1 MSTLSGTTRKETPV
15 TENDTLR
22 PTQDRV
28 HFVHLHTHSHYS
40 LLDGLSKVD
49 DIVGLAKKYSMPAVA
64 LTDHGAMY
72 GAIEFYKACIKAGVK
87 PIIGVEAYV
96 ANRTR
101 HDKEPGIDNRRY
113 HLTLL
118 AKNAA
123 GYRNLVRLTTL
134 AHTEGYYYK
143 PRMDKDILREYS
155 EGLIALSGCPAG
167 ELGRALQYGKY
178 DRGEEIIREY
188 QDIFGKENYFLEIM
202 DHPEVENIAVIKKG
216 LLMLSEKL
224 DIPLV
229 ATQDSHCPTK
239 EHARAHKTLVA
250 ISTHTDVSDT
260 AIFSGD
266 GEYHFITTEEALEKF
281 RDIPHAVA
289 NTMKV
294 AAMCDVTLDLGQW
307 VFPHLTFEK
316 GNNADEELRHLAES
330 GISFR
335 ELTETP
341 VIRERVEYELEVIKN
356 KGYSPYFLVVADLL
370 KFAREHNIYTTV
382 RGSAA
387 GSLVTYLTGIT
398 NVDPIEFQ
406 LPFERFLNPFRPSPP
421 DIDMDFADNRRE
433 EVLDYTKKKYGADY
447 VAQIGTFGTMMARG
461 AVRDVARASGKPYDL
476 GDRIAKLIPMGSQG
490 FPMTIAHAMELEPDL
505 KKLYETDSEVREI
518 VDIAQKL
525 EGCVRHVS
533 VHAAGV
539 VISPTPLVDFVP
551 IQYDPKG
558 GKVITQYDMYS
569 IEDAGLLKFDFL
581 GIRNL
586 AILGDAVRLV
596 KEHHGLDINIEKI
609 LFNDRKTFAM
619 LARGETIG
627 LFQLN
632 GAGMTKHLMEMKPTT
647 VHDINVMVALYRP
660 GPMQTIDEYVA
671 RKNGKHPTVYYHPK
685 MKKYLDKTYGLLVY
699 QDDLL
704 FTAIELAGYDWG
716 EVDKFRK
723 AVGKKIPAE
732 MAKQHTIF
740 VAGCQ
745 KHSAMSAAEAEKMWK
760 LFEPFQGYGFNKAH
774 AACYGR
780 VAYQTGYMKAN
791 FPAEYMT
798 AVLSAEAGDT
808 EKIAEIITECKR
820 MDIPVLPPDINL
832 SFAQFTVIKAQKQS
846 TIVGSAEHAI
856 SDEMRGAGEQPT
868 EAHVAYVEGGT
879 EHATKQAAE
888 IVRSV
893 KDQIRFG
900 LYTIKNLGEAIGGA
914 IITERT
920 QNGPYRTF
928 SDFLERVQHKD
939 LNKKSLESLIRA
951 GAFDSL
957 GEERGALLHNVDAAL
972 EYHKAYAKERESP
985 QVSLFAVVLDET
997 ARPTLRLKPAPE
1009 ISMDE
1014 KLAWEKELLGLYISG
1029 HPLEKYREKIEK
1041 GSSNIKRVVEESHDG
1056 NSAVVAG
1063 IIEEHK
1069 VVITKKNEHMVF
1081 MRIADFTGSI
1091 EVVVFPRTLAECK
1104 DLVGPDKCVAIKGRF
1119 SRRNDAPSI
1128 IAEKVRAL

>member
-1 MSTLSGTTRKETPV
+1 MSTPSHPETTN
-15 TENDTLR
+15 TENGGEMGDGN
-22 PTQDRV
+22 PTRGVSVMNKLNEDKSIQFMNETR
-28 HFVHLHTHSHYS
+28 FIHLHTHSHYS
-40 LLDGLSKVD
+40 LLDGLSKIE
-49 DIVGLAKKYSMPAVA
+49 DIVGLAKQYDMPAVA

-72 GAIEFYKACIKAGVK
+72 GAIEFYKACVAAGVK
-87 PIIGVEAYV
+87 PIIGVEAYI

-101 HDKEPGIDNRRY
+101 HDKEPGIDNKRY

-118 AKNAA
+118 AKNNT
-123 GYRNLVRLTTL
+123 GYRNLVKLTTL
-134 AHTEGYYYK
+134 AHIEGYYYK
-143 PRMDKDILREYS
+143 PRMDKDILREHS

-167 ELGRALQYGKY
+167 ELGRALQHGKL
-178 DRGEEIIREY
+178 DRAEEIIREY
-188 QDIFGKENYFLEIM
+188 QEIFGVENYFLEIM
-202 DHPEVENIAVIKKG
+202 DHPEVEYSKEIRSGLIA
-216 LLMLSEKL
+216 LARKL
-224 DIPLV
+224 HIPLV

-239 EHARAHKTLVA
+239 EHAKAHKTLVA

-260 AIFSGD
+260 AIFAGVGD
-266 GEYHFITTEEALEKF
+266 YHFITTEEALEKF
-281 RDIPHAVA
+281 RDIPEAVA

-294 AAMCDVTLDLGQW
+294 AAMCDIALDLGTW
-307 VFPHLTFEK
+307 VFPRLEFAK
-316 GNNADEELRHLAES
+316 GDNADDELRALALE
-330 GISFR
+330 GIAFR
-335 ELTETP
+335 ELAETP
-341 VIRERVEYELEVIKN
+341 VIHERIEYELEVITN
-356 KGYSPYFLVVADLL
+356 KGFAPYFLVVADLL
-370 KFAREHNIYTTV
+370 RFAREHNIYTTV

-387 GSLVTYLTGIT
+387 GSLITYLTGIT
-398 NVDPIEFQ
+398 NVNPIEYE
-406 LPFERFLNPFRPSPP
+406 LPFERFLNPFRPSAP

-433 EVLDYTKKKYGADY
+433 EVLDYAKQKYGTDH

-461 AVRDVARASGKPYDL
+461 AVRDVARATGKPYDL
-476 GDRIAKLIPMGSQG
+476 GDKIAKLIPMGSQG
-490 FPMTIAHAMELEPDL
+490 FPMTIDHAMAIEPDF
-505 KKLYETDSEVREI
+505 KKLYNTDSEVREI
-518 VDIAQKL
+518 VDVARKL

-539 VISPTPLVDFVP
+539 VISPTPLIDFVP
-551 IQYDPKG
+551 TQYDPKG

-569 IEDAGLLKFDFL
+569 VEDAGLLKFDFL

-596 KEHHGLDINIEKI
+596 KEHRGVDINIEKI
-609 LFNDRKTFAM
+609 PFNDAKTFAM

-647 VHDINVMVALYRP
+647 VYDINVMITLYRP
-660 GPMQTIDEYVA
+660 GPMQIIDEYIA
-671 RKNGKHPTVYYHPK
+671 RKNGKHPTIYYHPK
-685 MKKYLDKTYGLLVY
+685 MKKYLDKTYGLLVS

-732 MAKQHTIF
+732 MAKQHKIF

-745 KHSAMSAAEAEKMWK
+745 KHSGMSEAEAEKIWK

-791 FPAEYMT
+791 FPTEYMT
-798 AVLSAEAGDT
+798 AVLTAEEGDT
-808 EKIAEIITECKR
+808 EKISEIITECKR
-820 MDIPVLPPDINL
+820 MAIPVLPPDINM
-832 SFAQFTVIKAQKQS
+832 SHNHFTVIKKSPQTGADLTPVAEQSSLRGTAQ
-846 TIVGSAEHAI
+846 THA
-856 SDEMRGAGEQPT
+856 D
-868 EAHVAYVEGGT
+868 
-879 EHATKQAAE
+879 
-888 IVRSV
+888 

-900 LYTIKNLGEAIGGA
+900 LYTIKNLGEAIAEA
-914 IITERT
+914 IITERERGGT
-920 QNGPYRTF
+920 YATF

-972 EYHKAYAKERESP
+972 EYHKEYGRAQESS
-985 QVSLFAVVLDET
+985 QVSLFAVVTDQN
-997 ARPTLRLKPAPE
+997 ARPQLRLRVARE
-1009 ISMDE
+1009 STMEE
-1014 KLAWEKELLGLYISG
+1014 KLAWEKELLGLYVSG
-1029 HPLEKYREKIEK
+1029 HPLEKHREKLEK
-1041 GSSNIKRVVEESHDG
+1041 GGSSIKQVAEELRDG
-1056 NSAVVAG
+1056 MNTIVAG

-1069 VVITKKNEHMVF
+1069 MIITKKNEHMVF
-1081 MRIADFTGSI
+1081 MKIADFTGSI
-1091 EVVVFPRTLAECK
+1091 EVVVFPRTFAECK
-1104 DLVGPDKCVAIKGRF
+1104 DLIGPDKMVAIKGRF

>member
-1 MSTLSGTTRKETPV
+1 MSMPPTPAAEKETKGDG
-15 TENDTLR
+15 TR
-22 PTQDRV
+22 
-28 HFVHLHTHSHYS
+28 FVHLHTHSHYS

-49 DIVGLAKKYSMPAVA
+49 DIVGLAKKYDMPAVA

-72 GAIEFYKACIKAGVK
+72 GAIEFYKACVAAGVK
-87 PIIGVEAYV
+87 PIIGVEAYI

-101 HDKEPGIDNRRY
+101 HDKEPGIDNKRY

-118 AKNAA
+118 AKNNQ
-123 GYRNLVRLTTL
+123 GYRNLVKLTTL
-134 AHTEGYYYK
+134 AHIEGYYYK

-155 EGLIALSGCPAG
+155 DGLIALSGCPAG
-167 ELGRALQYGKY
+167 ELGRALQHGKLE
-178 DRGEEIIREY
+178 RAEEIVREY
-188 QDIFGKENYFLEIM
+188 QEIFGKENYFLEIM
-202 DHPEVENIAVIKKG
+202 DHPEVEYAENIKKG
-216 LLMLSEKL
+216 LLALSKKM

-260 AIFSGD
+260 AIFSGEGD
-266 GEYHFITTEEALEKF
+266 YHFITTEEALVKF
-281 RDIPHAVA
+281 RDVPDAVA

-294 AAMCDVTLDLGQW
+294 AELCNITLDLGRW
-307 VFPHLTFEK
+307 VFPELKFEK
-316 GNNADEELRHLAES
+316 GDNADDELSTLADE
-330 GISFR
+330 GFAFR
-335 ELTETP
+335 ELEKTP
-341 VIRERVEYELEVIKN
+341 AIRERLEYELEVIKN
-356 KGYSPYFLVVADLL
+356 KGDSPYFLVVADLL
-370 KFAREHNIYTTV
+370 RFARENDIYTTV

-406 LPFERFLNPFRPSPP
+406 LPFERFLNPFRPSAP

-433 EVLDYTKKKYGADY
+433 EVLDYAKKKYGAEH

-461 AVRDVARASGKPYDL
+461 AVRDVARAMGKPYDL
-476 GDRIAKLIPMGSQG
+476 GDKIAKLIPMGSQG
-490 FPMTIAHAMELEPDL
+490 FPMTIDHAMELEPDL
-505 KKLYETDSEVREI
+505 KRLYNTDGEVREV
-518 VDIAQKL
+518 VDIAKKL

-539 VISPTPLVDFVP
+539 VISPTPLIDFVP
-551 IQYDPKG
+551 TQYDPKG

-586 AILGDAVRLV
+586 AILGDAVRLT
-596 KEHHGLDINIEKI
+596 KEHRGLDVNIEKI
-609 LFNDRKTFAM
+609 PFDDKKTFAM

-632 GAGMTKHLMEMKPTT
+632 GTGMTKHLMEMRPTT

-660 GPMQTIDEYVA
+660 GPMQTIDEYIA

-685 MKKYLDKTYGLLVY
+685 MRKYLDKTYGLLVY

-732 MAKQHTIF
+732 MAKQHKIF

-745 KHSAMSAAEAEKMWK
+745 KTSGMSEAEAERMWK

-808 EKIAEIITECKR
+808 EKISEIITECKR
-820 MDIPVLPPDINL
+820 MAIPVLPPDINA
-832 SFAQFTVIKAQKQS
+832 SFARFTVIKGSPPKTFQS
-846 TIVGSAEHAI
+846 ESAN
-856 SDEMRGAGEQPT
+856 MT
-868 EAHVAYVEGGT
+868 LVAPDTQHT
-879 EHATKQAAE
+879 EHPPVSSQKSLVGQ
-888 IVRSV
+888 V

-900 LYTIKNLGEAIGGA
+900 LFTIKNLGEAIGEA

-920 QNGPYRTF
+920 KSGPYLTF

-951 GAFDSL
+951 GAFDTL

-972 EYHKAYAKERESP
+972 EYHKEHGRTQDSA
-985 QVSLFAVVLDET
+985 QISLFSVVQDEH
-997 ARPTLRLKPAPE
+997 ARPKLRLKAAPE
-1009 ISMDE
+1009 ISMEE
-1014 KLAWEKELLGLYISG
+1014 KLAWEKELLGLYVSG
-1029 HPLEKYREKIEK
+1029 HPLEKHREKLER
-1041 GSSNIKRVVEESHDG
+1041 GGASIKQVSEDLRDG
-1056 NSAVVAG
+1056 MSTIVAG

-1069 VVITKKNEHMVF
+1069 MVITKKNEHMVF

-1104 DLVGPDKCVAIKGRF
+1104 ELIGPDKMVAIRGRF
-1119 SRRNDAPSI
+1119 SKRNDAPSI
-1128 IAEKVRAL
+1128 IAEKIRAL